1 MQAAVPKQYLPLRG
15 RPVILHSV
23 ERICTHARVHGVLV
37 GIAMDDAHWPNVK
50 QKSTHLPNLLG
61 AFQGGGQRAET
72 VLNGVNALADQAQE
86 TDWVMV
92 HDAVR
97 PCIRHTDIDKLIDA
111 ATASTDGALLALPI
125 GDTVKR
131 TDAEGRARETVAR
144 TGLWRALTP
153 QMFRFGAL
161 RAALRAALADGHE
174 VTDESAAME
183 RAGKRPR
190 VIAGHPDNIKITV
203 PGDIA
208 LAEFILARQEQ
219 QR

>member
-1 MQAAVPKQYLPLRG
+1 
-15 RPVILHSV
+15 
-23 ERICTHARVHGVLV
+23 
-37 GIAMDDAHWPNVK
+37 MDDAHWLSVK
-50 QKSTHLPNLLG
+50 NKCAHLPNLLG
-61 AFQGGGQRAET
+61 TFQGSAQRAET
-72 VLNGVNALADQAQE
+72 VLNGLSALADRAQD

-97 PCIRHTDIDKLIDA
+97 PCVRHADIDKLIDA
-111 ATASTDGALLALPI
+111 ATTSTDGALLALPI

-131 TDAEGRARETVAR
+131 TDTEGRVRETVPR

-153 QMFRFGAL
+153 QMFRLGVLRDAL
-161 RAALRAALADGHE
+161 HTTLIDGHE

-219 QR
+219 EQ